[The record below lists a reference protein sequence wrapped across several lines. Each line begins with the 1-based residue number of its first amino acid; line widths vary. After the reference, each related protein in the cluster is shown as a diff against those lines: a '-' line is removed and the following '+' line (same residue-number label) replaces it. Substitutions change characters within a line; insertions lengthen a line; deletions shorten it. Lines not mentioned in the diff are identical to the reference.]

1 MKNSIL
7 KELNTVRDFIRF
19 AVSQFNKEE
28 LYFGHGTDNAWD
40 EAVYLVLHTLHLPQ
54 ELDHSMMDAAL
65 TTNEKQEVINILYQR
80 AKKRIPAAYL
90 TKEAYFAGLS
100 FYIDDRA
107 LIPRSPVAELIQ
119 KRFEPWID
127 SEKVLRIL
135 DIGTGSGCIAIACAY
150 AFPDAKIDA
159 VDISKD
165 ALKVAKI
172 NCEKHNVSNRVRLL
186 HSDLFSA
193 LAGETYDVIISNPP
207 YVSKTDMKLLPK
219 EYLYEP
225 NKALLAGKE
234 GDEIVEKILHQ
245 TPDHLAK
252 DGILIVEVGNSQ
264 PVVLQRY
271 PHLPFTW
278 LDFEQG
284 DAEVFLLNAEQLA
297 EHKNR

>member
-7 KELNTVRDFIRF
+7 KELNTIRDFIRF
-19 AVSQFNKEE
+19 AISQFTKEK

-54 ELDHSMMDAAL
+54 ELDYSMMDAAL
-65 TTNEKQEVINILYQR
+65 TTNEKHEVIKILYAR

-100 FYIDDRA
+100 FYIDNRA

-127 SEKVLRIL
+127 SEKVTRIL

-150 AFPDAKIDA
+150 AFPNAKIDA

-172 NCEKHNVSNRVRLL
+172 NCEKHNVSDRIKLL

-193 LAGETYDVIISNPP
+193 LKDKTYDVIISNPP

-225 NKALLAGKE
+225 NKALLAGTE
-234 GDEIVEKILHQ
+234 GDEIVEKILCQ
-245 TPDHLAK
+245 APDYLDK

-284 DAEVFLLNAEQLA
+284 LSEVFLLNAEQLA
-297 EHKNR
+297 EHRKV